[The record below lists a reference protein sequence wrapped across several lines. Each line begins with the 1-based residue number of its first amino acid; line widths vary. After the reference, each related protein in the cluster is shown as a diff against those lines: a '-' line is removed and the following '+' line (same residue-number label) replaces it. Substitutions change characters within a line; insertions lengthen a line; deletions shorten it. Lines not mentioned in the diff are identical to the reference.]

1 MKGSELSLL
10 HKEGYDNE
18 LTFSCEDQGV
28 LYYFKRKRTLQSET
42 VLSIH
47 DSTTSP
53 TPDPTP
59 TITKTVTQLPMAKT
73 TKKPT
78 QIDINEAHDK
88 YGHISEASLRATLKS
103 LGIEPTGKIQL
114 CEGCALAKGKVQ
126 SGT

>member
-1 MKGSELSLL
+1 M
-10 HKEGYDNE
+10 
-18 LTFSCEDQGV
+18 
-28 LYYFKRKRTLQSET
+28 
-42 VLSIH
+42 
-47 DSTTSP
+47 
-53 TPDPTP
+53 
-59 TITKTVTQLPMAKT
+59 ITKTVMQLPTPKT

-78 QIDINEAHDK
+78 QIDINEAHNK